1 MVFELPLTEQ
11 RVKTHQVTA
20 LHLLVALASIG
31 AGAVLSYFYAPAATW
46 GIVLLVIGV
55 LLLLTAMFRNKWIL
69 QKNVNRVVRVFEL
82 MLMLCLASFAAIQK
96 WTPPAIMFGV
106 LSAAVLFAIVWENQG
121 DGSLKIFVDEEG
133 VKLPVTSR
141 RRFVAWMDID
151 QLLYRFGTLTV
162 NCADNRLFQWTIGTT
177 DFDKQQ
183 FERFCEQQIEA
194 GRAKRDKNDW

>member
-11 RVKTHQVTA
+11 RVKSHQVTA

-31 AGAVLSYFYAPAATW
+31 AGAVLSYFYDPAATW
-46 GIVLLVIGV
+46 GLVLLAVGV
-55 LLLLTAMFRNKWIL
+55 LLMLLAMFRNKWL
-69 QKNVNRVVRVFEL
+69 LGKKVNRVVRVFEL
-82 MLMLCLASFAAIQK
+82 MIMLGLASFAAIQK
-96 WTPPAIMFGV
+96 WTPPAVMFSV
-106 LSAAVLFAIVWENQG
+106 LSAALLFAIIWENQG
-121 DGSLKIFVDEEG
+121 DSSLKIFVDEEG

-141 RRFVAWMDID
+141 KRFVAWMDID
-151 QLLYRFGTLTV
+151 QLLLRFGTLTV
-162 NCADNRLFQWTIGTT
+162 NCSDNRLFQWTVGAT